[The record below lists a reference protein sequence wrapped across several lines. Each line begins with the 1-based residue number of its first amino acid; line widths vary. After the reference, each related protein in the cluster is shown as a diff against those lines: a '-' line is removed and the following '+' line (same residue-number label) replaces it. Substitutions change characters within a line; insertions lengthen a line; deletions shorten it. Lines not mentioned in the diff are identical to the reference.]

1 MTDRALTA
9 EFLKSAICGMT
20 EVART
25 NQGWEV
31 TLPQAYHSGHAAVV
45 VVATA
50 TPGFLVH
57 DNSYAA
63 MLVSQLGHTLS
74 PGSKAFIENA
84 VQHYGCEV
92 DGYRVSRRCEDPAEL
107 ALACVLVGCASRV
120 IADQALTA
128 DKLPI
133 FDFRTRMVTKVTE
146 IVGKQRIRTNEEVR
160 GHLGASYQVSAVVLD
175 AAERRPLAFVEP
187 ISSKDGVARRFKEF
201 YDIARNDAYAGVERI
216 AVYDDDK
223 GIGGPDILLMQE
235 VSNPVR
241 FADAPQR
248 FAIWATQQ

>member
-1 MTDRALTA
+1 
-9 EFLKSAICGMT
+9 MT
-20 EVART
+20 EVVQT

-45 VVATA
+45 VVS
-50 TPGFLVH
+50 PVGDGFLVH

-63 MLVSQLGHTLS
+63 MLVSQLGHSIST
-74 PGSKAFIENA
+74 GSKAFIEDA
-84 VQHYGCEV
+84 VRHYGCV
-92 DGYRVSRRCEDPAEL
+92 IDGYQVSRRCEEASEV
-107 ALACVLVGCASRV
+107 ALACILVGCASRV
-120 IADQALTA
+120 IADQALSA

-146 IVGKQRIRTNEEVR
+146 IVGSQRIRTNEEVR

-187 ISSKDGVARRFKEF
+187 ISGKDSIARRFKEF
-201 YDIARNDAYAGVERI
+201 YDISRNDAYTGIERV
-216 AVYDDDK
+216 AVYDEEK
-223 GIGGPDILLMQE
+223 GIAGTDILLMQE

-241 FADAPQR
+241 FADASQR
-248 FAIWATQQ
+248 FAIWATRQ